1 MIYNKFILIIIL
13 SLLISCGYKPSNQKN
28 NNLVYLQN
36 IEIIGEQR
44 ISYILKNNILLV
56 SNKDSKNRYAAK
68 IKIVK
73 KKKDKVKNKNGK
85 ILRYNLALNTDLEL
99 TNLQNNTKVIK
110 TFSRD
115 ANYEVATI
123 HSDTIKN
130 ENNVT
135 KNLIQQISDDIVNFL
150 NILMRNK

>member
-36 IEIIGEQR
+36 IEIIGE
-44 ISYILKNNILLV
+44 
-56 SNKDSKNRYAAK
+56 
-68 IKIVK
+68 
-73 KKKDKVKNKNGK
+73 KDKVKNKNGK

-99 TNLQNNTKVIK
+99 TNLLNNTKVIK

>member
-68 IKIVK
+68 IEIVK

>member
-99 TNLQNNTKVIK
+99 TNLLNNTKVIK

>member
-1 MIYNKFILIIIL
+1 M
-13 SLLISCGYKPSNQKN
+13 
-28 NNLVYLQN
+28 
-36 IEIIGEQR
+36 
-44 ISYILKNNILLV
+44 
-56 SNKDSKNRYAAK
+56 
-68 IKIVK
+68 
-73 KKKDKVKNKNGK
+73 
-85 ILRYNLALNTDLEL
+85 ALNTDLEL

>member
-13 SLLISCGYKPSNQKN
+13 SLLVSCGYKPSNQKN

-99 TNLQNNTKVIK
+99 TNLLNNTKVIK

>member
-68 IKIVK
+68 IEIVK

-123 HSDTIKN
+123 HSNTIKN

>member
-130 ENNVT
+130 EKNAT

-150 NILMRNK
+150 NILIRNK

>member
-68 IKIVK
+68 IEIVK
-73 KKKDKVKNKNGK
+73 KKKIKLK
-85 ILRYNLALNTDLEL
+85 IKME
-99 TNLQNNTKVIK
+99 K
-110 TFSRD
+110 F
-115 ANYEVATI
+115 
-123 HSDTIKN
+123 
-130 ENNVT
+130 
-135 KNLIQQISDDIVNFL
+135 
-150 NILMRNK
+150 

>member
-68 IKIVK
+68 IEIVK

-135 KNLIQQISDDIVNFL
+135 KHLIQQISDDIVNFL